1 MLFPVSWHRNTSTD
15 VEKTQSHHHQ
25 LGRRKETPPRTW
37 RRLDRNTVGSQ
48 AAGNTSTDVEK
59 TKLSTENLPLKTK
72 HLHGRGEDQG
82 TTSNLPNR
90 SETPPRTWRRR
101 KRGRNR
107 HNRAGNTSTDV
118 EKTLRPKPQPRCLQK
133 HLHGRGED
141 LPPGTLVTHA
151 EETPPRTWRRLKTTG
166 TEPPRLRNTS
176 TDVEK
181 TENQRHPCSRLRK
194 HLHGR
199 GEDTLIIRLGLSPVE
214 TPPRTWRR
222 HSEPSGLRLRLR
234 NTSTDVEKTLA

>member
-1 MLFPVSWHRNTSTD
+1 MRSANRHFFGNTSTD

-72 HLHGRGEDQG
+72 HLHGRGED
-82 TTSNLPNR
+82 
-90 SETPPRTWRRR
+90 SETYGLFSRRPR
-101 KRGRNR
+101 
-107 HNRAGNTSTDV
+107 NTSTDV
-118 EKTLRPKPQPRCLQK
+118 EKTCCGVLHGSLRRK

-141 LPPGTLVTHA
+141 VEAKTSTALPS
-151 EETPPRTWRRLKTTG
+151 ETPPRTWRRLKTTG

-181 TENQRHPCSRLRK
+181 TTTMCSSQSQSQK

-199 GEDTLIIRLGLSPVE
+199 GEDFKNQPKPIPGRE

-222 HSEPSGLRLRLR
+222 QQ
-234 NTSTDVEKTLA
+234 DLALG